1 MYKKTDLVIFAE
13 ITEFIIAMEKV
24 VRTKIKD
31 LLKMQ
36 PGQEVLAKGWVRTK
50 RGNKQ
55 VKFIALNDGST
66 INNIQIVAEAELFN
80 EDLMKKITTGA
91 SLGVRG
97 QLVESLGSGQ
107 HVEIKAE
114 RIEVYGEC
122 DPMRYPLQKKDTSLE
137 YLRTVAHM
145 RLRTNTFG
153 AILRVR
159 NAMAFAIH
167 SFFQSKGF
175 VYLHTPLITES
186 DAEGAGDMFQVTT
199 LDLTKVPMHN
209 GKVDFSKD
217 FFGKKTSL
225 TVSGQLEGE
234 LGATAVGE
242 IYTFGPT
249 FRAENSNTPRHLA
262 EFWMIE
268 PEMAF
273 CDMYETMDLEE
284 EFVKYL
290 VNYALEHCIDDIQFL
305 NDKYDDGLIERLKGV
320 ISTEF
325 VRLTY
330 TEGIKILEESGQ
342 QFEYPVKWGVDLQ
355 SEHER
360 YLVEKHFKKPVIL
373 TDYPKDIKAFYMKQ
387 NEDGKT
393 VRGTDVLF
401 PKIGEIIGGSER
413 EASLEKLEKR
423 IDELGMSRKNLE
435 WYIDTRRFGTVPHSG
450 FGLGFERL
458 LLFVTGMSNIRDVIP
473 FPRTPRNADF

>member
-1 MYKKTDLVIFAE
+1 
-13 ITEFIIAMEKV
+13 MEKLK
-24 VRTKIKD
+24 RTKVKE
-31 LLKMQ
+31 LLKTE
-36 PGQEVLAKGWVRTK
+36 PGIEVLAKGWVRTK

-66 INNIQIVAEAELFN
+66 INNIQVVANAENFDEETL
-80 EDLMKKITTGA
+80 KKITTGSSIGVIGKLVA
-91 SLGVRG
+91 SI
-97 QLVESLGSGQ
+97 GSGQ
-107 HVEIKAE
+107 AVEIQANE
-114 RIEVYGEC
+114 IIVYGEC
-122 DPMRYPLQKKDTSLE
+122 DPLIYPLQKKDTSLE
-137 YLRTVAHM
+137 FLRSVAHL

-153 AILRVR
+153 AVLRIR

-167 SFFQSKGF
+167 KYFNEKGF
-175 VYLHTPLITES
+175 VYLNTPLITES

-199 LDLTKVPMHN
+199 LDLNNIPAHN
-209 GKVDFSKD
+209 GKIDFSKD
-217 FFGKKTSL
+217 FFGRKTCL

-273 CDMYETMDLEE
+273 YDIEDDMELAED
-284 EFVKYL
+284 FVKNL
-290 VNYALEHCIDDIQFL
+290 VKYALDNCIDDLKFL
-305 NDKYDDGLIERLKGV
+305 NDKYDNGLIERMQGV
-320 ISTEF
+320 VDTKF
-325 VRLTY
+325 QRVTY
-330 TEGIKILEESGQ
+330 TEGIKILEESGVK
-342 QFEYPVKWGVDLQ
+342 FEFPVHWGTDIQ

-360 YLVEKHFKKPVIL
+360 YLVEKYFKKPVIL
-373 TDYPKDIKAFYMKQ
+373 TDFPKEIKAFYMKQ

-393 VRGTDVLF
+393 VRGMDVLF
-401 PKIGEIIGGSER
+401 PMIGEIIGGSER
-413 EASLEKLEKR
+413 ESSLEKLDAR

-435 WYIDTRRFGTVPHSG
+435 WYIDTRRYGTVPHSG

-458 LLFVTGMSNIRDVIP
+458 LLFVTGMANIRDVIP
-473 FPRTPRNADF
+473 FPRTPKNADF

>member
-1 MYKKTDLVIFAE
+1 
-13 ITEFIIAMEKV
+13 METLK
-24 VRTKIKD
+24 RTKIKA
-31 LLKMQ
+31 LLASE
-36 PGQEVLAKGWVRTK
+36 PGVEVLAKGWVRTK

-66 INNIQIVAEAELFN
+66 INNIQIVANTELFD
-80 EDLMKKITTGA
+80 EELLKRITTGA
-91 SLGVRG
+91 SLSVKG
-97 QLVESLGSGQ
+97 QLVASMGSGQ
-107 HVEIKAE
+107 AVEIQATE
-114 RIEVYGEC
+114 MEVLGDC
-122 DPMRYPLQKKDTSLE
+122 DPMRFPLQKKDTTLE
-137 YLRTVAHM
+137 YLRSVAHM

-153 AILRVR
+153 AVLRIR

-167 SFFQSKGF
+167 KFFNEKGF

-199 LDLTKVPMHN
+199 LDLKNIPLDKKGN
-209 GKVDFSKD
+209 VDFSRD

-273 CDMYETMDLEE
+273 YDLQDNMDL
-284 EFVKYL
+284 K
-290 VNYALEHCIDDIQFL
+290 FL
-305 NDKYDDGLIERLKGV
+305 NDKYDDGLIERMQGV
-320 ISTEF
+320 LGIPF
-325 VRLTY
+325 QKVTY
-330 TEGIKILEESGQ
+330 TEAVEILEKAIADGVK
-342 QFEYPVKWGVDLQ
+342 FEYPVHWGTDFQ

-360 YLVEKHFKKPVIL
+360 YLVEKHFGKPVIL
-373 TDYPKDIKAFYMKQ
+373 IDFPKDIKAFYMKQ
-387 NEDGKT
+387 NEDGRT
-393 VRGTDVLF
+393 VRGMDVLF

-423 IDELGMSRKNLE
+423 IEELGMSRKNLE
-435 WYIDTRRFGTVPHSG
+435 WYIDTRRYGSVPHSG

-458 LLFVTGMSNIRDVIP
+458 LLFVTGMANIRDVIP
-473 FPRTPRNADF
+473 FPRTPKNAEF

>member
-66 INNIQIVAEAELFN
+66 INNIQIVAEAELVN

-114 RIEVYGEC
+114 SIEVYGEC

>member
-1 MYKKTDLVIFAE
+1 
-13 ITEFIIAMEKV
+13 MENLK
-24 VRTKIKD
+24 RTKIKA
-31 LLKMQ
+31 LLSQ
-36 PGQEVLAKGWVRTK
+36 EPGKEVLAKGWVRTK

-66 INNIQIVAEAELFN
+66 INNIQIVANTEIISEEIL
-80 EDLMKKITTGA
+80 KRVTTGA
-91 SLGVRG
+91 SLAVKG
-97 QLVESLGSGQ
+97 QLVASMGSGQ
-107 HVEIKAE
+107 AVEIQASE
-114 RIEVYGEC
+114 IEVLGDC
-122 DPMRYPLQKKDTSLE
+122 DPMRFPLQKKDTTLE

-153 AILRVR
+153 AVLRIR

-167 SFFQSKGF
+167 KFFNDKGF

-199 LDLTKVPMHN
+199 LDLKNIPLDKKGN
-209 GKVDFSKD
+209 VDFGKD

-273 CDMYETMDLEE
+273 YDLYDDMELAE

-290 VNYALEHCIDDIQFL
+290 VQYALDNCMDDLKFL
-305 NDKYDDGLIERLKGV
+305 NDKYDDGLIERMKGV
-320 ISTEF
+320 LGIPF
-325 VRLTY
+325 QRVTY
-330 TEGIKILEESGQ
+330 TEAVEILEKAIADGVK
-342 QFEYPVKWGVDLQ
+342 FEYPVHWGTDFQ

-360 YLVEKHFKKPVIL
+360 YLVEKHFGKPVIL
-373 TDYPKDIKAFYMKQ
+373 INFPKDIKAFYMKQ
-387 NEDGKT
+387 NEDGRT
-393 VRGTDVLF
+393 VRGMDVLF

-413 EASLEKLEKR
+413 EASLEKLEAR

-435 WYIDTRRFGTVPHSG
+435 WYIDTRRYGTVPHSG

-458 LLFVTGMSNIRDVIP
+458 LLFVTGMANIRDVIP
-473 FPRTPRNADF
+473 FPRTPKNAEF

>member
-1 MYKKTDLVIFAE
+1 
-13 ITEFIIAMEKV
+13 METIK
-24 VRTKIKD
+24 RTKVKD
-31 LLKMQ
+31 LLKSE

-55 VKFIALNDGST
+55 IKFIALNDGST
-66 INNIQIVAEAELFN
+66 INNIQIVADTSKFEESL
-80 EDLMKKITTGA
+80 LQKVTTGS
-91 SLGVRG
+91 SLAVRG
-97 QLVESLGSGQ
+97 KLVESVGSGQ
-107 HVEIKAE
+107 AVEIQAE
-114 RIEVYGEC
+114 EIEVLGEC
-122 DPMRYPLQKKDTSLE
+122 DPVRYPLQKKDTSLE
-137 YLRTVAHM
+137 YLRTVAHL
-145 RLRTNTFG
+145 RPRTNTFG
-153 AILRVR
+153 AILRIR
-159 NAMAFAIH
+159 HNMAFAIH
-167 SFFQSKGF
+167 KFFNDKGF
-175 VYLHTPLITES
+175 VYLNTPLITES
-186 DAEGAGDMFQVTT
+186 DAEGAGDMFEVTT
-199 LDLTKVPMHN
+199 LDLTKVPMKD
-209 GKVDFSKD
+209 GKIDYSQD
-217 FFGKKTSL
+217 FFGKRTSL

-273 CDMYETMDLEE
+273 YDISDDMALAE

-290 VNYALEHCIDDIQFL
+290 VQYALDNCMDDLIFL
-305 NDKYDDGLIERLKGV
+305 NDKYDDGLIERLRSVLGV
-320 ISTEF
+320 QF
-325 VRLTY
+325 QRVTY
-330 TEGIKILEESGQ
+330 TEAVDILEEAVRNGHK
-342 QFEYPVKWGVDLQ
+342 FEFPVHWGTDFQ

-360 YLVEKHFKKPVIL
+360 FLVERHFGKPVIL
-373 TDYPKDIKAFYMKQ
+373 TDFPKDIKAFYMKQ

-393 VRGTDVLF
+393 VRGMDVLF

-423 IDELGMSRKNLE
+423 IDELHMSRKNLE

-458 LLFVTGMSNIRDVIP
+458 LLFVTGMANIRDVIP
-473 FPRTPRNADF
+473 FPRTPKNAEF